1 MIFSYAAEVPNQTI
15 YPIIMKYV
23 EKFGSSPKELERKAA
38 IKVLGFVSDSDSCL
52 DMIKENIELITKY
65 IVSKLQDPS
74 VIFNI

>member
-1 MIFSYAAEVPNQTI
+1 
-15 YPIIMKYV
+15 MKYV

-74 VIFNI
+74 VILNVLLIINSLWSERQQQRQ